1 MRTVSRMRDDSGVS
15 AGGRRTW
22 RGFLIAGLAILVVVG
37 VGALS
42 ASMVLGHYHI
52 GRVESI
58 GGNMA
63 SISVADLDET
73 FTAEVVDPDLAEG
86 ADVVLYVADGES
98 SIVATS
104 PGRVRLIAALKDL
117 L

>member
-1 MRTVSRMRDDSGVS
+1 
-15 AGGRRTW
+15 
-22 RGFLIAGLAILVVVG
+22 
-37 VGALS
+37 
-42 ASMVLGHYHI
+42 MVLGHYHI

-58 GGNMA
+58 RGNMA

-86 ADVVLYVADGES
+86 TEVVLYVADGES

-104 PGRVRLIAALKDL
+104 PGRVRLITALKEL